1 MVLLHR
7 LPNLSDRF
15 VFLRLLRII
24 KSALFLEV
32 KISLLVLVHEL
43 KGAEAFLLVEG
54 FVVEALAELILI
66 SQVIVI
72 SIVVGP
78 TLRVVKHA

>member
-1 MVLLHR
+1 
-7 LPNLSDRF
+7 
-15 VFLRLLRII
+15 
-24 KSALFLEV
+24 
-32 KISLLVLVHEL
+32 LVLVHEL
-43 KGAEAFLLVEG
+43 KGAEALLLVEG

>member
-1 MVLLHR
+1 MVLLHC

-43 KGAEAFLLVEG
+43 KGAEALLLVEG

-66 SQVIVI
+66 SQVVVI

>member
-1 MVLLHR
+1 LVLLHR

-43 KGAEAFLLVEG
+43 KGAEALLLVEG

>member
-43 KGAEAFLLVEG
+43 KGAEALLLVEG